1 MVLSKLELM
10 GEKVFKNIW
19 EGRKDQMWLQ
29 ITTKTKDVW
38 NHIMHEKIIRS
49 SKK

>member
-19 EGRKDQMWLQ
+19 EGKDQMWLQ

>member
-10 GEKVFKNIW
+10 GEKVFKNIL
-19 EGRKDQMWLQ
+19 GRKDQMWLQ